1 MSESA
6 ALVPVRKET
15 VCTSLVLFPWP
26 HNPHLRHSLAVIE
39 PGVQSH
45 RQNPIQFARPLPFTL
60 CGNKQSTVEEAR
72 PVTDTTTQDALRAEA
87 DDDLLIRYQQLD
99 DHDAFAELDRRYHNQ
114 LLNHVNH
121 WGGGV
126 LRGEAGDIVQD
137 AFLEFHKHRKEFA
150 PEKGV
155 HALLF
160 KITRR
165 CCTTHV
171 KRAAAEKRNYQRT
184 CSLSESVAE
193 SHADPKADP
202 AHWDAAIEVKEH
214 MARLPV
220 EEARAVQLVDIEEH
234 TQASAAEAANLPLG
248 TFKDQL
254 HRGRQRFKEVA
265 TTTLILFALVGA
277 VADNCNLDGCM
288 NLVSAENDDDEV
300 CREDSGHHDSDKQRR
315 KGMKRLLTWPD
326 TVEVDPNM
334 TEVVNARNESY
345 DVLIA
350 RPSKWGN
357 PFQIGRDGDRERV
370 ICMYE
375 VHFRR
380 RPDLLAAL
388 PELAGK
394 RLGCYCKPE
403 ACHGDVLVKLLREL
417 FLEV

>member
-1 MSESA
+1 M
-6 ALVPVRKET
+6 
-15 VCTSLVLFPWP
+15 
-26 HNPHLRHSLAVIE
+26 
-39 PGVQSH
+39 
-45 RQNPIQFARPLPFTL
+45 
-60 CGNKQSTVEEAR
+60 
-72 PVTDTTTQDALRAEA
+72 TDTTTQDALRAEA

-99 DHDAFAELDRRYHNQ
+99 DHDAFAELDRRYHKQ

-126 LRGEAGDIVQD
+126 LRAEAGDIVQD

-202 AHWDAAIEVKEH
+202 AHRDAEIEVKEY

-248 TFKDQL
+248 TLKDQL
-254 HRGRQRFKEVA
+254 HRGRQRFKELA
-265 TTTLILFALVGA
+265 TTTLILFALIGV
-277 VADNCNLDGCM
+277 VADNCDLDVCM
-288 NLVSAENDDDEV
+288 NLVAAENDDDEV
-300 CREDSGHHDSDKQRR
+300 THEDGGHNHQANKLCRKSLMRR
-315 KGMKRLLTWPD
+315 PKPET
-326 TVEVDPNM
+326 NM
-334 TEVVNARNESY
+334 TEVVNARNAEY

-357 PFQIGRDGDRERV
+357 PFQIGRDG
-370 ICMYE
+370 
-375 VHFRR
+375 
-380 RPDLLAAL
+380 AASGSSRCTKSTSAAD
-388 PELAGK
+388 PISWPPCQNWPGK

>member
-6 ALVPVRKET
+6 ALVPVPKET

-39 PGVQSH
+39 PEVESH

-99 DHDAFAELDRRYHNQ
+99 DHDAFAELDRRYHKQ
-114 LLNHVNH
+114 LVNHVNH

-126 LRGEAGDIVQD
+126 LRAEAGDIVQD

-171 KRAAAEKRNYQRT
+171 KRAAADKRNYQRT
-184 CSLSESVAE
+184 CSLSESIAE

-202 AHWDAAIEVKEH
+202 
-214 MARLPV
+214 R
-220 EEARAVQLVDIEEH
+220 
-234 TQASAAEAANLPLG
+234 TG
-248 TFKDQL
+248 T
-254 HRGRQRFKEVA
+254 
-265 TTTLILFALVGA
+265 
-277 VADNCNLDGCM
+277 
-288 NLVSAENDDDEV
+288 
-300 CREDSGHHDSDKQRR
+300 RR
-315 KGMKRLLTWPD
+315 SRSKSTWP
-326 TVEVDPNM
+326 
-334 TEVVNARNESY
+334 
-345 DVLIA
+345 
-350 RPSKWGN
+350 
-357 PFQIGRDGDRERV
+357 
-370 ICMYE
+370 
-375 VHFRR
+375 
-380 RPDLLAAL
+380 
-388 PELAGK
+388 
-394 RLGCYCKPE
+394 GCQ
-403 ACHGDVLVKLLREL
+403 
-417 FLEV
+417 

>member
-39 PGVQSH
+39 PEVEDH

-60 CGNKQSTVEEAR
+60 CGDKQTTFEEAR
-72 PVTDTTTQDALRAEA
+72 PVNDTTTQDALRAEA

-99 DHDAFAELDRRYHNQ
+99 DHDAFAELDRRYHKQ

-126 LRGEAGDIVQD
+126 LRAEAGDIVQD

-202 AHWDAAIEVKEH
+202 AHRDAEIEVKEY
-214 MARLPV
+214 MARLSV

-234 TQASAAEAANLPLG
+234 TQVSAAEAANLPLG
-248 TFKDQL
+248 TLKDQL
-254 HRGRQRFKEVA
+254 HRGRQRFKELA
-265 TTTLILFALVGA
+265 TTTLILLAIVGS
-277 VADNCNLDGCM
+277 VADACNLDECM
-288 NLVSAENDDDEV
+288 GLCTTEEDEDKV
-300 CREDSGHHDSDKQRR
+300 CRENNSRHDSNKLCR
-315 KGMKRLLTWPD
+315 KRLMRLPKPET
-326 TVEVDPNM
+326 NM

-357 PFQIGRDGDRERV
+357 PFQVGRDGDRARV

-375 VHFRR
+375 VHVRR

-417 FLEV
+417 FLEA